1 MRIKIQIWLSEPR
14 FFSYLE
20 ASLFRCF
27 LGQGSV
33 SLRLL
38 GCERTTP
45 DMLTRNKLRICNTSL
60 YGLSAWSSYQ
70 RSISQQAWPPYHI
83 PSRVQLSWAA
93 IFGNPDGD
101 KLFTLCF
108 NATSTQSMAPFSSLF
123 FKEITLSSLIY
134 QRSFCFGLQYKINHK
149 SQQFIDPVGP
159 HRQHGQQSRAFQVVC
174 HWANN
179 EKNFSFGFC
188 PKTVL

>member
-1 MRIKIQIWLSEPR
+1 MQIKIQIWLLEPL
-14 FFSYLE
+14 FFSYFE

-27 LGQGSV
+27 LGQDSV
-33 SLRLL
+33 SRRLL
-38 GCERTTP
+38 GCKRTTP

-60 YGLSAWSSYQ
+60 YGLSAGSSNQ

-93 IFGNPDGD
+93 IFGSPDGD
-101 KLFTLCF
+101 KLLALCF
-108 NATSTQSMAPFSSLF
+108 NATSTQPMAPFSLLC
-123 FKEITLSSLIY
+123 FKEFIPSSLIY
-134 QRSFCFGLQYKINHK
+134 QRSFCCGSQYKINHK

-159 HRQHGQQSRAFQVVC
+159 HRQHRQQSRSFQVAC
-174 HWANN
+174 HWANY